1 MRFLVLTLTLCL
13 NFVVFGGNG
22 KVILVIDPGH
32 GGTDPGHLSHNKSLK
47 AEKDLNLA
55 IALKFGKY
63 IEENLINVEVHYTRK
78 TDVYPSLDERVEMA
92 NKLNAD
98 YFISVH
104 CNGSTKSSVSGTES
118 HVHGWSS
125 KEAVRLATEFEDQ
138 FKTRAKR
145 KSRGVKTSAD
155 RGHSVQVLKYTKM
168 TSVLVECG
176 FVTNTSEANYL
187 NTLYGQEIIASAL
200 YRGFR
205 DFIKREH
212 KDINFINTDKELSQS
227 GEVYKIQIMSSIDPL
242 KTDIAEFTKL
252 GVTVERVKVDSKS
265 MYKYKYYVG
274 KFTKKKDCKS
284 LLKKVKENGFPDAY
298 IVKFE

>member
-1 MRFLVLTLTLCL
+1 MKFFLLALTLCL
-13 NFVVFGGNG
+13 NLFAFGKD
-22 KVILVIDPGH
+22 KVIVVIDPGH
-32 GGTDPGHLSHNKSLK
+32 GGSDPGHLSHNKALK
-47 AEKDLNLA
+47 PEKDLNLS
-55 IALKFGKY
+55 ISLKFGKY

-92 NKLNAD
+92 NNLNAD

-104 CNGSTKSSVSGTES
+104 CNGSAKGSVYGTES
-118 HVHGWSS
+118 HVHNWGS
-125 KEAVRLATEFEDQ
+125 KKAVRLASEFEDQ
-138 FKTRAKR
+138 FENRAKR
-145 KSRGVKTSAD
+145 RSRGVKTGED

-187 NTLYGQEIIASAL
+187 NSVYGQEIIASAL

-205 DFIKREH
+205 DFVKREH
-212 KDINFINTDKELSQS
+212 KDINFINTEKELTQS
-227 GEVYKIQIMSSIDPL
+227 GEVYKIQIMSSIDPVD
-242 KTDIAEFTKL
+242 TDIAEFKKL
-252 GVTVERVKVDSKS
+252 GEAVERIKVESKS
-265 MYKYKYYVG
+265 MYKYKYCVG
-274 KFTKKKDCKS
+274 KYASKKECKT